1 MVHAVIEYCVGL
13 LLIAVVA
20 QKQARRMAL
29 VQPDDDFAL
38 HAVIHVLAVFVHQR
52 DVVGGRGTAGA
63 AGLGLH
69 PLAGHQQRRGL
80 ALAEALVNLH
90 AREPEELVIHF
101 GVERLARAVGPFQG
115 AQVVAGEILLD
126 EEAVHRGRRAKA
138 GHAVLFQHFE
148 QVGGDEAVKVVHKQR
163 GAADP
168 LAIEL
173 APARLGPAGIGH
185 GHVDGVVPHV
195 VPVIGRHRLRDGV
208 GPAVRGHLGHAGG
221 AAGEVDEHDIVV
233 LRQLGGLVPLLGG
246 SGHLRVKIQK
256 ARFVAQREQR
266 RKRIALRC
274 GGQHVFAHL
283 RLLHAQDGA
292 GAGSLNAVDNV
303 LLLQLRRGGNQHAA
317 QLEQA
322 HCRYP
327 ELPAALEHQ
336 NHGVA
341 LFEAV
346 RLEHIGRL
354 VAHAADFAKGEGAL
368 MPLEVAPD
376 QRPLIGRDAR
386 VFVHH
391 IVGEMEMFGHLE
403 GKVFFKILLRR
414 QVGTN
419 ISVSQ
424 HTVSNSFG
432 TGGCD
437 RPDAYGITMARKCTA
452 SPPTASMAC
461 GVRES

>member
-1 MVHAVIEYCVGL
+1 MT
-13 LLIAVVA
+13 
-20 QKQARRMAL
+20 L
-29 VQPDDDFAL
+29 VQPDDDLAL
-38 HAVIHVLAVFVHQR
+38 HAVVHVLPVFVHQR
-52 DVVGGRGTAGA
+52 DVVSGRGTAGA

-69 PLAGHQQRRGL
+69 PLAGHQQRRGF

-148 QVGGDEAVKVVHKQR
+148 QIGGDEAVKIVYKQR
-163 GAADP
+163 CSADP
-168 LAIEL
+168 LAVEL
-173 APARLGPAGIGH
+173 TPARLGPAGVGH
-185 GHVDGVVPHV
+185 GHMDGLIPHV
-195 VPVIGRHRLRDGV
+195 VPVIGCHRLRDGI
-208 GPAVRGHLGHAGG
+208 GPAVRSHLGHAGG
-221 AAGEVDEHDIVV
+221 AAGEVDEHDVVV
-233 LRQLGGLVPLLGG
+233 LRQLRGLVPLLGG
-246 SGHLRVKIQK
+246 GGHLGVKIRK
-256 ARFVAQREQR
+256 ARLVAQREQR
-266 RKRIALRC
+266 GQRIALWR
-274 GGQHVFAHL
+274 GGQHVAPHL

-292 GAGSLNAVDNV
+292 GAGSLHAVDDV

-322 HCRYP
+322 HRRHP
-327 ELPAALEHQ
+327 ELPASLEHQ
-336 NHGVA
+336 DYGVA

-346 RLEHIGRL
+346 RLEDVGRL

-386 VFVHH
+386 IFVHH

-403 GKVFFKILLRR
+403 GKVFFKILLTR